1 MPITA
6 LYERLSKDDG
16 TPGESVSIR
25 NQREYLETYA
35 ARNGHIPFTHFS
47 DDGYSGTT
55 FRRPAFRNMIR
66 MIEKGEV
73 DTVIVRDLSRFG
85 RNYREA
91 GFYLEKIFPAYH
103 VRFIAVLN
111 QVDTGEN
118 QNDFS
123 IPLFNM
129 ISDWYSRDLSRR
141 KKNGYRHR
149 NNAGQRTSV
158 IPLYGFLCD
167 PRDRNN
173 WQIDEP
179 AAVVLRKIYR
189 WYLTGSTF
197 QEISRRLNEEGTLIP
212 NDYYLIRG
220 WSSRHSWRKQTHHEW
235 DDRSFSRYFT
245 NEEYKGTMV
254 LGKEQEPKKFEH
266 THAAILSP
274 ENWEILQRR
283 RKIHY
288 PYRIPGMPP
297 LLRCGVCHR
306 RLTAHDSFL
315 ECRNPTCII
324 GRILPINIA
333 QETSR
338 ILQETLWNSIPDK
351 KNLLRKVR
359 TLRQKNTLRKQHT
372 SREFTSILE
381 DRLYTISQHMIH
393 LYEEDMDEDL
403 RTRLLSAYQEEE
415 QLIRNVHPP
424 QQEQEQPLQ
433 TVFLSHIHAFVTSID
448 VTPQCILIRLSTNI
462 PQPPPR
468 KIQTTTIHFVPS
480 PGKSPTSLILQLLQD
495 DLL

>member
-141 KKNGYRHR
+141 KKM
-149 NNAGQRTSV
+149 AT
-158 IPLYGFLCD
+158 
-167 PRDRNN
+167 
-173 WQIDEP
+173 
-179 AAVVLRKIYR
+179 
-189 WYLTGSTF
+189 
-197 QEISRRLNEEGTLIP
+197 
-212 NDYYLIRG
+212 
-220 WSSRHSWRKQTHHEW
+220 
-235 DDRSFSRYFT
+235 
-245 NEEYKGTMV
+245 
-254 LGKEQEPKKFEH
+254 
-266 THAAILSP
+266 AI
-274 ENWEILQRR
+274 
-283 RKIHY
+283 
-288 PYRIPGMPP
+288 
-297 LLRCGVCHR
+297 
-306 RLTAHDSFL
+306 
-315 ECRNPTCII
+315 
-324 GRILPINIA
+324 
-333 QETSR
+333 ET
-338 ILQETLWNSIPDK
+338 TP
-351 KNLLRKVR
+351 V
-359 TLRQKNTLRKQHT
+359 
-372 SREFTSILE
+372 
-381 DRLYTISQHMIH
+381 
-393 LYEEDMDEDL
+393 
-403 RTRLLSAYQEEE
+403 SAP
-415 QLIRNVHPP
+415 V
-424 QQEQEQPLQ
+424 
-433 TVFLSHIHAFVTSID
+433 
-448 VTPQCILIRLSTNI
+448 
-462 PQPPPR
+462 
-468 KIQTTTIHFVPS
+468 
-480 PGKSPTSLILQLLQD
+480 
-495 DLL
+495 